1 MAPHTSSAMKIVSS
15 AAAALFLMGILAG
28 ASACR
33 LPGSSSGSP
42 ASSARQA
49 SVTPSPVGPLDAPVP
64 TPAAFPAD
72 VPVYPGARLTAGASF
87 SANAVTTWGMEWE
100 TLDSVDKVKAF
111 YTSKL
116 GQGDWTIQF
125 SGGANGTFSA
135 TFSRKS
141 NSKFAGILG
150 ADGSSGITKISM
162 SLAGAA

>member
-1 MAPHTSSAMKIVSS
+1 MRFALRTAG
-15 AAAALFLMGILAG
+15 ALFLMAILAG
-28 ASACR
+28 APACR
-33 LPGSSSGSP
+33 LPGSSARST
-42 ASSARQA
+42 ASSTRQA
-49 SVTPSPVGPLDAPVP
+49 SVTPSPVGPLDAAVP

-72 VPVYPGARLTAGASF
+72 VPVYPGARLTAGAAF
-87 SANAVTTWGMEWE
+87 SATGVTTWGVEWE

-116 GQGDWTIQF
+116 SQGDWTIQF
-125 SGGANGTFSA
+125 SGAANGTFSA

>member
-1 MAPHTSSAMKIVSS
+1 MRFALRGVAP
-15 AAAALFLMGILAG
+15 LFLVVILVG

-33 LPGSSSGSP
+33 LPGSSSDST
-42 ASSARQA
+42 ASSTRQA
-49 SVTPSPVGPLDAPVP
+49 SVTPSPVGPLDAAVP

-72 VPVYPGARLTAGASF
+72 VPVYAGARLTAGAAF
-87 SANAVTTWGMEWE
+87 SANGLTTWGMEWE

-111 YTSKL
+111 YTNKL
-116 GQGDWTIQF
+116 SQGDWTIQF
-125 SGGANGTFSA
+125 SGAANGTFSA

-162 SLAGAA
+162 SLAGPA

>member
-1 MAPHTSSAMKIVSS
+1 MRFALRGL
-15 AAAALFLMGILAG
+15 AALILMVVLVG

-33 LPGSSSGSP
+33 LPGSSSGST
-42 ASSARQA
+42 ASSTRQA
-49 SVTPSPVGPLDAPVP
+49 SVTPSPVGPLDAAVP

-72 VPVYPGARLTAGASF
+72 VPVYPGARLTAGAAF
-87 SANAVTTWGMEWE
+87 SANGVTTWGMEWE

-116 GQGDWTIQF
+116 SQGDWTVQF
-125 SGGANGTFSA
+125 TGSANGQFSA

-150 ADGSSGITKISM
+150 ADGSSGVTKISM
-162 SLAGAA
+162 SLGGA